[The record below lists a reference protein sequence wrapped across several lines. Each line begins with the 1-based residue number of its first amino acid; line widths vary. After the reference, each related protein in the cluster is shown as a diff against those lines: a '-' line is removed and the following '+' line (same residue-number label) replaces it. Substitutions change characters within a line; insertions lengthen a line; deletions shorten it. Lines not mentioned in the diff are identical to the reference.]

1 MDFAG
6 TGGMMQCIEVHYDR
20 KSETRVPSHVY
31 IHAQV
36 VVVLVVLRTTTLARA
51 QHFSTPPA
59 RRGALARGGRG
70 LSPWEKRQT
79 TFFWRRATPGIATLF
94 FATGRL
100 QVSVHM
106 GAALGHLDHIS
117 HALDSGTRKEICLFL
132 V

>member
-1 MDFAG
+1 MR
-6 TGGMMQCIEVHYDR
+6 CIEVHYDR

-70 LSPWEKRQT
+70 LSPWAADNLAAGNSWDRN
-79 TFFWRRATPGIATLF
+79 TFLRDRKAASLSAHGGC
-94 FATGRL
+94 TGA
-100 QVSVHM
+100 S
-106 GAALGHLDHIS
+106 
-117 HALDSGTRKEICLFL
+117 
-132 V
+132 

>member
-6 TGGMMQCIEVHYDR
+6 TGGMMRCIEVHYDR

-70 LSPWEKRQT
+70 LSPWEKGRGSGGGKAADNLLAAGNSWDRN
-79 TFFWRRATPGIATLF
+79 TFLRDRKAASLSAHGDC
-94 FATGRL
+94 TGA
-100 QVSVHM
+100 S
-106 GAALGHLDHIS
+106 
-117 HALDSGTRKEICLFL
+117 
-132 V
+132 